1 MSKKQKAISAV
12 SWLLVG
18 ACMAVIFSLSHQPAA
33 QSSELSMA
41 VMGFVG
47 RIFTAFVEFVGHDV
61 FRSIAHALEYCGLGL
76 LLFNAI
82 YQTTRKPKIMIP
94 FLIGIFYS
102 VTDEVHQIFIEGR
115 AFQLTDIAV
124 DALGSAVGVAS
135 GYAIYKII
143 SHFRGKKL
151 EKKR

>member
-1 MSKKQKAISAV
+1 MNKKQKATVSV
-12 SWLLVG
+12 SWLLV
-18 ACMAVIFSLSHQPAA
+18 AVCMAIIFSLSHQPSTESA
-33 QSSELSMA
+33 ELSMA

-47 RIFTAFVEFVGHDV
+47 KIFTEFVEFIGHDA

-82 YQTTRKPKIMIP
+82 YQTTRKPKAILP
-94 FLIGIFYS
+94 FLISVFYS

-115 AFQLTDIAV
+115 AFQFIDITV
-124 DALGSAVGVAS
+124 DALGSAAGVAA

-143 SHFRGKKL
+143 SHFRGRKL
-151 EKKR
+151 EKER